1 MNRDITESLY
11 KATLAAVL
19 VVAMVLLTG
28 CQSTE
33 NVLSGLD
40 YACIDVQA
48 DGPWTD
54 SGAQG
59 RGVKVPDGET
69 LTPELAEVLCQ

>member
-1 MNRDITESLY
+1 MKTIIVASL
-11 KATLAAVL
+11 L
-19 VVAMVLLTG
+19 LLTG

-33 NVLSGLD
+33 SILQGLD

-59 RGVKVPDGET
+59 RGVKLPEGET
-69 LTPELAEVLCQ
+69 LSPELAEVLCR